1 MENSFLSNGYV
12 SGYVIRRDMN
22 TAGFTNIA
30 VGIALK
36 TLGLKGMTESD
47 IWNDPQDGD
56 PYTVYKPT
64 AKGEKWLIDNQD
76 KLQLRST
83 EQQAV
88 DDDFVPM

>member
-1 MENSFLSNGYV
+1 
-12 SGYVIRRDMN
+12 
-22 TAGFTNIA
+22 
-30 VGIALK
+30 
-36 TLGLKGMTESD
+36 MTESD